1 MTLDKKDLCTL
12 LDSSLSLVTGGKA
25 ANFENTF
32 YAAIEK
38 NRDVYEK
45 FVEELTEITK
55 ILKED
60 LEFFLDSDP
69 AATST
74 DEIKLAYPGFKA
86 IAIYRISHAIY
97 KLGYKVQARFIS
109 EVAHSQTGI
118 DIHPAATISYPFFI
132 DHGTGIVVG
141 ETSKIGKRAKIYQ
154 CVTLG
159 AVSLSNAKE
168 LRGVVR
174 HPQVG
179 DNVTIYAGA
188 SLLGPIKIGDNVT
201 IGSNVFLT
209 KDVASNMKVI
219 IGEPELIYK
228 NK

>member
-1 MTLDKKDLCTL
+1 MRICKENLCAL
-12 LDSSLSLVTGGKA
+12 LDNSLAFVNEEKCEDLSPLFVK
-25 ANFENTF
+25 
-32 YAAIEK
+32 AIEDNK
-38 NRDVYEK
+38 ESFDA
-45 FVEELTEITK
+45 FVKELNK
-55 ILKED
+55 IKGVLKED

-69 AATST
+69 AATGT
-74 DEIKLAYPGFKA
+74 DEIKLAYPGYKA
-86 IAIYRISHAIY
+86 IAIYRISHALY

-109 EVAHSQTGI
+109 EIAHSMTGI
-118 DIHPAATISYPFFI
+118 DIHPAAEISYPCFI

-141 ETSKIGKRAKIYQ
+141 ETSKIGKRVKIYQ

-179 DNVTIYAGA
+179 NDVTIYAGA
-188 SLLGPIKIGDNVT
+188 SILGPIKIGNNVT
-201 IGSNVFLT
+201 IGSNVFLL
-209 KDVASNMKVI
+209 KDVPSNMKVI

>member
-1 MTLDKKDLCTL
+1 MTLDKKDLCEL
-12 LDSSLSLVTGGKA
+12 LDISLTQVTGGKA
-25 ANFENTF
+25 ADFEDVF
-32 YAAIEK
+32 YAATEK
-38 NRDVYEK
+38 NREAYEK
-45 FVEELTEITK
+45 FVKELGDISI

-118 DIHPAATISYPFFI
+118 DIHPAASISYPFFI
-132 DHGTGIVVG
+132 DHGTGIVIG

-179 DNVTIYAGA
+179 DDVTIYAGA
-188 SLLGPIKIGDNVT
+188 SLLGPIKIGNNVT

-209 KDVASNMKVI
+209 KDVTSNVKVI